1 MVRLLPH
8 PPSPHHEYHATDH
21 NDHQHCNHH
30 ERDDGPVIIREVEA
44 DAHVNQ
50 PESDGQGAEDAVADH
65 EFRGLGGFAV
75 DEVAGEPQRPG
86 CHDEEEDDE
95 AENRVGVAV
104 IVLLWMEHCQYTY
117 SRCWTPGKHWG
128 KERLTGL
135 MVLRALI
142 PNPMAMMTTSE
153 ARVWIPACTS
163 TFWKT
168 RRTTY
173 PRG

>member
-8 PPSPHHEYHATDH
+8 PPPPHHQHHSSHH
-21 NDHQHCNHH
+21 NDHQHRNHH
-30 ERDDGPVIIREVEA
+30 ERDDGPVVVGEVEA
-44 DAHVNQ
+44 DANINQ
-50 PESDGQGAEDAVADH
+50 TESDGQGAEDAVADH

-75 DEVAGEPQRPG
+75 DEVAGEPQRPR

-95 AENRVGVAV
+95 AENCVGVAV
-104 IVLLWMEHCQYTY
+104 IILLGMEHCQYTAVA
-117 SRCWTPGKHWG
+117 RRRENIG
-128 KERLTGL
+128 ERLTGL
-135 MVLRALI
+135 MVRRALI

-153 ARVWIPACTS
+153 ARVWIPACAS